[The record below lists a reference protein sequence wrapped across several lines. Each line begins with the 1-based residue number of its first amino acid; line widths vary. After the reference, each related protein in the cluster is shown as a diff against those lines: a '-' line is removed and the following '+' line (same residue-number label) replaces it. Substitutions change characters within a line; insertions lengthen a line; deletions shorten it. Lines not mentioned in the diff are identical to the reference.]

1 VLAVIPPVIKVLAL
15 VISLGVFYWESGT
28 ADTGYL
34 AANIAISVINA
45 GWIVSDAK
53 GAPLFGLSW
62 EAAWILFVIPQWKL
76 LSVKHPGLYLAVAL
90 SSRAAAMY
98 MKKMVL

>member
-1 VLAVIPPVIKVLAL
+1 MLAVIPPVIKVLAL

-45 GWIVSDAK
+45 GWIVSDVWVNISALLENCHYK
-53 GAPLFGLSW
+53 IHSEMFKNACD
-62 EAAWILFVIPQWKL
+62 ILRENYAHQ
-76 LSVKHPGLYLAVAL
+76 
-90 SSRAAAMY
+90 
-98 MKKMVL
+98 